1 MVWVKLD
8 DQFTEHPKVVL
19 AGPLAGWLHVCGLV
33 YCGRNLTDGFI
44 PSAMVSRLA
53 TFDHIGITTGGAA
66 GLFEV
71 GHDIETQE
79 LIDILVDCGLWEE
92 AEGGYN
98 IHDYLDYNPSK
109 ADVIAERKANAK
121 RQKDFQERHRKGNG
135 QFGSQIAPT
144 NGVTNTIS
152 NAVTNTSPVPVPVPV
167 PFPREKDLPTG
178 ADAPTPPDCFPELF
192 TASIKD
198 IQAHA
203 FTKSQWQQIIEAER
217 AANGR
222 KTLIKWMEAKLGGAG
237 HPAIQAYREE
247 MRNSPRDNQ
256 YADIIDAIG
265 DNGDFGLWRSVVS
278 AWRLHGWNP
287 YNIAGMLDAYRAG
300 GVKNKND
307 GDSPTHR
314 RGASKNPTGLEAF
327 DEFER
332 LMGKAEVIDVSE

>member
-1 MVWVKLD
+1 MPNPWFRFYSETLRDRKMERLARVTGQSKALIVGVWATLLSLANDSPTPGVLLLTEDIPLMLD
-8 DQFTEHPKVVL
+8 DFILETGVESKLLDGILEAFIEMRMLTLADGVCRITNWDKRQFKSDSSVERVRAH
-19 AGPLAGWLHVCGLV
+19 
-33 YCGRNLTDGFI
+33 R
-44 PSAMVSRLA
+44 
-53 TFDHIGITTGGAA
+53 
-66 GLFEV
+66 
-71 GHDIETQE
+71 
-79 LIDILVDCGLWEE
+79 
-92 AEGGYN
+92 
-98 IHDYLDYNPSK
+98 
-109 ADVIAERKANAK
+109 ERKATRGNDRNDDETLHSSYRNAP
-121 RQKDFQERHRKGNG
+121 DTDTDTDTE
-135 QFGSQIAPT
+135 A
-144 NGVTNTIS
+144 
-152 NAVTNTSPVPVPVPV
+152 
-167 PFPREKDLPTG
+167 EKIQTLG

-222 KTLIKWMEAKLGGAG
+222 KTLIKWIEAKLGGAG

-247 MRNSPRDNQ
+247 MGNSPRANQ